1 MYERLIDD
9 GITAWHGSDEDFAL
23 FSAEFNQA
31 DPSIKVTWTALKL
44 EADFL
49 NVSLVSSSGTIRYE
63 IYSKPGNAYA
73 YLPPCS
79 FHVRSCYPAWIQAE
93 LLRGLTHN
101 SDPAGW
107 IKGVSSSI
115 QSCAILVMVL
125 NF

>member
-31 DPSIKVTWTALKL
+31 DPSIKFTWTALKL

-63 IYSKPGNAYA
+63 IYSKPGNAYS
-73 YLPPCS
+73 LPATML
-79 FHVRSCYPAWIQAE
+79 V
-93 LLRGLTHN
+93 
-101 SDPAGW
+101 
-107 IKGVSSSI
+107 
-115 QSCAILVMVL
+115 SCAQLLSCVDSSRTSERTDT
-125 NF
+125 